1 MGEHES
7 FPGANQHTNE
17 VALEHVC
24 RLIADL
30 QPGSIVETFVLV
42 TVTGDADDRWLSAF
56 VAPGQKRWETLG
68 LLAHAKLL
76 DSNVVYDATGGDDD
90 GGGES

>member
-1 MGEHES
+1 MGEQES
-7 FPGANQHTNE
+7 FAGANQHTNE

-68 LLAHAKLL
+68 LLAHATML
-76 DSNVVYDATGGDDD
+76 DTNVIYDATGG
-90 GGGES
+90 GEEGVGES